1 MVPIHKI
8 QLPDSNEHWL
18 EFNAKYEI
26 FGTGTE
32 GGPCP
37 PVWSGSGKVASVH
50 SRDLFHALICTT
62 GTLANREAGQRMH
75 WPVCRLCNFRRAA
88 TPPTNMARQ
97 LAPPSTCSPAS
108 DGLRGWAA
116 HPREGGFVLSL
127 VFVRRYIRPVTC
139 QTPQFCK
146 TFFLDG

>member
-62 GTLANREAGQRMH
+62 GTLKAQRS
-75 WPVCRLCNFRRAA
+75 RAEDA
-88 TPPTNMARQ
+88 
-97 LAPPSTCSPAS
+97 LASVQA
-108 DGLRGWAA
+108 
-116 HPREGGFVLSL
+116 V
-127 VFVRRYIRPVTC
+127 
-139 QTPQFCK
+139 
-146 TFFLDG
+146 

>member
-1 MVPIHKI
+1 MQNTKFLV
-8 QLPDSNEHWL
+8 QVQRE
-18 EFNAKYEI
+18 E
-26 FGTGTE
+26 
-32 GGPCP
+32 PCP
-37 PVWSGSGKVASVH
+37 PVWSRSGKVASVH

-116 HPREGGFVLSL
+116 HLGEGGFVLSL

-146 TFFLDG
+146 TFLLECLNGIP